1 VRLRGKPVRIPA
13 IELFPQLLC
22 GETSGADYLGS
33 RGDKTGKDS
42 MITTIDTDKPLPRD
56 IVERALREASDEQ
69 WSSERG
75 RRNAAARKTITG
87 GRNGG
92 RRKRVVEADTQQH

>member
-1 VRLRGKPVRIPA
+1 MKIA
-13 IELFPQLLC
+13 
-22 GETSGADYLGS
+22 
-33 RGDKTGKDS
+33 
-42 MITTIDTDKPLPRD
+42 IDTEKPLSPD

-69 WSSERG
+69 WASERG

-92 RRKRVVEADTQQH
+92 RRKLMVEVDTQQH